1 MSGAAFFLLKS
12 MGQLMDLDALKAKFR
27 HKTSVDLKDIDIALN
42 AVPFLVREVERLEG
56 ELAER
61 NKRIAHM
68 QSQLK
73 RRIPLSKVGKKGAA
87 EWEARVDEDAN
98 RLYIRLAGGFDY
110 ASAKAASNAILQVLP
125 NIRKGFDVI
134 NDISG
139 LGPEFPPK
147 ALFHLRKVMYN
158 LKKMGAARV
167 VRIVPQGQALIRL
180 FDQAAQGAGFQVHTA
195 ASLAEAEALLDRSS
209 RFLKT

>member
-1 MSGAAFFLLKS
+1 
-12 MGQLMDLDALKAKFR
+12 MDLDALKAKFR
-27 HKTSVDLKDIDIALN
+27 HKTTVDLKDIDIALS
-42 AVPFLVREVERLEG
+42 AVPFLVREVERLERELG
-56 ELAER
+56 ER
-61 NKRIAHM
+61 DKRIAHM
-68 QSQLK
+68 QSQLQ
-73 RRIPLSKVGKKGAA
+73 RRIPLSKVGKRGSS
-87 EWEARVDEDAN
+87 EWETRVDEDAN

-158 LKKMGAARV
+158 LKKTGAARV
-167 VRIVPQGQALIRL
+167 VRIAPKAPAMTLL
-180 FDQAAQGAGFQVHTA
+180 FDQAAQSAGFQVHTA
-195 ASLAEAEALLDRSS
+195 GNLAEAEALLYRSS
-209 RFLKT
+209 QFLKT